1 MIASRAVCGIS
12 PFGLPQTPNR
22 LRPGARHGPV
32 VWEPGHVTNLDAL
45 LTLATDIARET
56 GVLVLDRDADTDLAV
71 QTKSTDTD
79 VVTAKDTAAERLI
92 RQRLDK
98 DRPDDGFLGEE
109 SGSGT
114 GTTGVRWVVDP
125 IDGTVN
131 YLYNIPQ
138 YAVSIGVEVDG
149 VVQVGVVFDPAK
161 NELYQAIAG
170 GGATCNGVTLRCS
183 GETSLAQSLVNTGF
197 GYAAARRTRQ
207 AEILLSVIPQVRD
220 IRRMG
225 AASLDLCA
233 VAHGRADAYYER
245 GLNPWDLAAGCLV
258 AQEAGALVTDLDGNF
273 PGADF
278 VIAAAPGVHEALR
291 QLLLPLRPDL
301 S

>member
-1 MIASRAVCGIS
+1 M
-12 PFGLPQTPNR
+12 TD
-22 LRPGARHGPV
+22 
-32 VWEPGHVTNLDAL
+32 LDAL
-45 LTLATDIARET
+45 LRLATDIARET

-92 RQRLDK
+92 RARLDK
-98 DRPDDGFLGEE
+98 ERPDDGFLGEE

-149 VVQVGVVFDPAK
+149 VVKVGVVYDPAK
-161 NELYQAIAG
+161 SEMYQAISG
-170 GGATCNGVTLRCS
+170 GGATLNDRTIRCS
-183 GETSLAQSLVNTGF
+183 DETVLGQSLVGTGF

-207 AEILLSVIPQVRD
+207 AEILLQVIPHVRD

-225 AASLDLCA
+225 AASLDLCS
-233 VAHGRADAYYER
+233 VACGRAEGYYER
-245 GLNPWDLAAGCLV
+245 GLNPWDFAAGALI
-258 AQEAGALVTDLDGNF
+258 AHEAGATVTDLDGHF
-273 PGADF
+273 PTGDF
-278 VIAAAPGVHEALR
+278 VLAAGPGVHKALR
-291 QLLLPLRPDL
+291 ELLLPLRPDL

>member
-1 MIASRAVCGIS
+1 
-12 PFGLPQTPNR
+12 
-22 LRPGARHGPV
+22 
-32 VWEPGHVTNLDAL
+32 VTDLDAL
-45 LTLATDIARET
+45 LRLAADIARET
-56 GVLVLDRDADTDLAV
+56 GVLILDRDADTDLAV

-79 VVTAKDTAAERLI
+79 VVTAKDTAAEKLI
-92 RQRLDK
+92 RERLDAE
-98 DRPDDGFLGEE
+98 RPDDGFLGEE

-149 VVQVGVVFDPAK
+149 VVKVGVVYDPAK
-161 NELYQAIAG
+161 DEMYQAISG
-170 GGATCNGVTLRCS
+170 GGATLNERTIRCS
-183 GETSLAQSLVNTGF
+183 GETVLGQSLIDTGF
-197 GYAAARRTRQ
+197 GYAATRRTRQ
-207 AEILLSVIPQVRD
+207 AEILVQLIPHVRD

-233 VAHGRADAYYER
+233 VACGRAEGYYER
-245 GLNPWDLAAGCLV
+245 GLNPWDFAAGALI
-258 AQEAGALVTDLDGNF
+258 AQEAGATVTDIDGNF
-273 PGADF
+273 PGGDF
-278 VIAAAPGVHEALR
+278 VLAAAPGIHQALR
-291 QLLLPLRPDL
+291 ELLLPLRPDL

>member
-1 MIASRAVCGIS
+1 LI
-12 PFGLPQTPNR
+12 GLPPAAC
-22 LRPGARHGPV
+22 PAGPV
-32 VWEPGHVTNLDAL
+32 WEAGRVTDLDAL
-45 LTLATDIARET
+45 LRLATDIARET
-56 GVLVLDRDADTDLAV
+56 GVLVLDRDDDTDLAV

-92 RQRLDK
+92 RDRLAK
-98 DRPDDGFLGEE
+98 ERPDDGFLGEE

-138 YAVSIGVEVDG
+138 YAVSIGVEVEG

-161 NELYQAIAG
+161 SELYQAISG
-170 GGATCNGVTLRCS
+170 GGATLNDRPIRCS
-183 GETSLAQSLVNTGF
+183 GETVLGQSLIDTGF

-207 AEILLSVIPQVRD
+207 AEILLQVIPHVRD

-225 AASLDLCA
+225 AASLDLCG
-233 VAHGRADAYYER
+233 VACGRAEGYYER
-245 GLNPWDLAAGCLV
+245 GLNPWDFAAGALV
-258 AQEAGALVTDLDGNF
+258 AQEAGATVTDLDGNF
-273 PGADF
+273 PTGDF
-278 VIAAAPGVHEALR
+278 VLAAAPGVHQALR
-291 QLLLPLRPDL
+291 ELLLPLRPDL

>member
-1 MIASRAVCGIS
+1 MIASRAECDIS
-12 PFGLPQTPNR
+12 PFRATQTNPGPPAYK
-22 LRPGARHGPV
+22 RPA
-32 VWEPGHVTNLDAL
+32 VWEAGTVTNLDAL

-71 QTKSTDTD
+71 RTKSTDTD

-92 RQRLDK
+92 RERLDK
-98 DRPDDGFLGEE
+98 ERPDDGFLGEE

-183 GETSLAQSLVNTGF
+183 GETVLSQSLVMTGF
-197 GYAAARRTRQ
+197 GYAAERRTRQ
-207 AEILLSVIPQVRD
+207 AEILLELIPRVRD

-233 VAHGRADAYYER
+233 VAHGRCEGYYER

-258 AQEAGALVTDLDGNF
+258 AQEAGALVTDLTGAF
-273 PGADF
+273 PQADF
-278 VIAAAPGVHEALR
+278 VLAAAPGIHGALLD
-291 QLLLPLRPDL
+291 LLTPLRPDL
-301 S
+301 A